1 MLALLLQGKVLA
13 EPGVETGAAL
23 KQARQ
28 YKAAGQCAA
37 ALPWFD
43 KALAVALRDKDRSQ
57 QLTVLRLRGECYQYT
72 GDFALAWLDL
82 AYGRQLAPKEARFY
96 EGLGW
101 LAIFQG
107 AYATAEAY
115 LRQAQT
121 LEPDN
126 AWVQLNL
133 GWAHYLQG
141 QLPQAQTLWQP
152 LWSQPRYHKALQ
164 REIQQLQDL
173 GIPEARFL
181 PLKAWLAD

>member
-1 MLALLLQGKVLA
+1 MLAFLLQGQGLA
-13 EPGVETGAAL
+13 EPVSQSDAL

-37 ALPWFD
+37 ALPWFN
-43 KALAVALRDKDRSQ
+43 KALEAALRDNDRSQ
-57 QLTVLRLRGECYQYT
+57 QLTVLRLRGECYQYE

-82 AYGRQLAPKEARFY
+82 AYGRHLAPAEARFY

-107 AYATAEAY
+107 TYATAEAH
-115 LRQAQT
+115 LRQAQA
-121 LEPDN
+121 LAPDN

-141 QLPQAQTLWQP
+141 QLPQARSLWQP

-164 REIQQLQDL
+164 REMQQLQDL
-173 GIPEARFL
+173 GIPEDSFEAL
-181 PLKAWLAD
+181 QAWLAN